1 MAEEKVVLVEKPE
14 DWLEATAVKGE
25 VVINTPRGAAKFQL
39 RAISF
44 GEWNEI
50 QQLCPEPEVPKR
62 RRGMNEVP
70 DPEDPD
76 YQRAVMD
83 NFFKQLVGAIDLSWQ
98 KLPGA
103 TLEDKERWVR
113 ENMMKE
119 GQVYALHGK
128 IMELSGR
135 GTGQPEN
142 ESSAEP
148 MALASP
154 EDWSKLSQMP
164 NYYSFVRNG
173 ERRKFTVKSV
183 SSMDMKAIEVK
194 CDPGK
199 PPIRPQPLP
208 DGRRSIPMPSPNDPN
223 YLAKKRRLLII
234 KQVLVLD
241 ASLSF
246 KLFGTT
252 PEEKL
257 DWLNK
262 RPAGEV
268 QSLIMYTNADNQ
280 GYGEQADFFTGA

>member
-1 MAEEKVVLVEKPE
+1 MAEEKVVLIEKPE
-14 DWLEATAVKGE
+14 DWLEAKAIKGE
-25 VVINTPRGAAKFQL
+25 VVVNTPRGAAKFQL

-50 QQLCPEPEVPKR
+50 QELCPEPEVPKR
-62 RRGMNEVP
+62 RRGMGEVP

-98 KLPGA
+98 KLPGE
-103 TLEDKERWVR
+103 TLEEKEHWVR

-135 GTGQPEN
+135 GTGQPEDAP
-142 ESSAEP
+142 STEP
-148 MALASP
+148 AVLATP
-154 EDWSKLSQMP
+154 EDWSKLSQLP
-164 NYYSFVRNG
+164 NYYSFARNG
-173 ERRKFTVKSV
+173 ERRRFTIKSV
-183 SSMDMKAIEVK
+183 SSVDMKAIDVK

-208 DGRRSIPMPSPNDPN
+208 DGRRSIPMPSPNDPG
-223 YLAKKRRLLII
+223 YMRKKKHMLTL
-234 KQVLVLD
+234 KQVLTLD

-246 KLFGTT
+246 QLPGTT
-252 PEEKL
+252 PDEKQA
-257 DWLNK
+257 WLNK

-268 QSLIMYTNADNQ
+268 QSLIVFTSADNQ
-280 GYGEQADFFTGA
+280 GYGEQADFFTGS